1 MKEGERKADKRYN
14 ISTEPYNLH
23 WTWLLFIGLIIMFS
37 VAYWFEFSAGI
48 FRIYNK
54 LITLHLHTCSW
65 LTCTSYILLHD
76 NKKDTAFVI
85 DFNVLY
91 MYNMINFEYLLTLF
105 LAQTVTL
112 NIKSSDVTYVQLG
125 NTLKLDVS
133 YTYTGRKTVIVDWL
147 FNDASIVGKIG
158 DVIQK
163 GSDPRATIR
172 GQATFVLQ
180 NTTLS
185 DNGTYTV
192 EVFLI
197 GGVKQEKRFQ
207 VIIQGNVSIQ
217 YSD

>member
-1 MKEGERKADKRYN
+1 M
-14 ISTEPYNLH
+14 
-23 WTWLLFIGLIIMFS
+23 
-37 VAYWFEFSAGI
+37 
-48 FRIYNK
+48 
-54 LITLHLHTCSW
+54 
-65 LTCTSYILLHD
+65 
-76 NKKDTAFVI
+76 
-85 DFNVLY
+85 
-91 MYNMINFEYLLTLF
+91 LTLF

-112 NIKSSDVTYVQLG
+112 DIKSSNVTYVQLG

-158 DVIQK
+158 DVTQK

-192 EVFLI
+192 EVFFI
-197 GGVKQEKRFQ
+197 GGVKQQKRFQ

>member
-1 MKEGERKADKRYN
+1 M
-14 ISTEPYNLH
+14 
-23 WTWLLFIGLIIMFS
+23 
-37 VAYWFEFSAGI
+37 
-48 FRIYNK
+48 
-54 LITLHLHTCSW
+54 
-65 LTCTSYILLHD
+65 
-76 NKKDTAFVI
+76 AFVI
-85 DFNVLY
+85 DFNVYIL
-91 MYNMINFEYLLTLF
+91 INFEYLLTLF

-133 YTYTGRKTVIVDWL
+133 YTYTGKKTIIVDWL
-147 FNDASIVGKIG
+147 FNDTSIVGKVG
-158 DVIQK
+158 DDIQK
-163 GSDPRATIR
+163 GSDPRATIQ

-192 EVFLI
+192 EVFFI
-197 GGVKQEKRFQ
+197 GGVKQQKRFQ

>member
-1 MKEGERKADKRYN
+1 M
-14 ISTEPYNLH
+14 
-23 WTWLLFIGLIIMFS
+23 
-37 VAYWFEFSAGI
+37 
-48 FRIYNK
+48 
-54 LITLHLHTCSW
+54 
-65 LTCTSYILLHD
+65 
-76 NKKDTAFVI
+76 AFVI
-85 DFNVLY
+85 DFNVYIL
-91 MYNMINFEYLLTLF
+91 INFEYLLTLF

-158 DVIQK
+158 DVTQK

-192 EVFLI
+192 EVFFI
-197 GGVKQEKRFQ
+197 GGVKQQKRFQ

>member
-1 MKEGERKADKRYN
+1 M
-14 ISTEPYNLH
+14 
-23 WTWLLFIGLIIMFS
+23 
-37 VAYWFEFSAGI
+37 
-48 FRIYNK
+48 
-54 LITLHLHTCSW
+54 
-65 LTCTSYILLHD
+65 
-76 NKKDTAFVI
+76 AFVI
-85 DFNVLY
+85 DFNVYIL
-91 MYNMINFEYLLTLF
+91 INFEYLLTLF

-158 DVIQK
+158 DVTQK

-185 DNGTYTV
+185 DNGTYSL
-192 EVFLI
+192 EVVLI

>member
-1 MKEGERKADKRYN
+1 M
-14 ISTEPYNLH
+14 
-23 WTWLLFIGLIIMFS
+23 
-37 VAYWFEFSAGI
+37 
-48 FRIYNK
+48 
-54 LITLHLHTCSW
+54 
-65 LTCTSYILLHD
+65 
-76 NKKDTAFVI
+76 
-85 DFNVLY
+85 
-91 MYNMINFEYLLTLF
+91 LTLF

-112 NIKSSDVTYVQLG
+112 DFKSSDVTYVQLG

-133 YTYTGRKTVIVDWL
+133 YTYTGKKTVIVDWL

-158 DVIQK
+158 DVTQK

-192 EVFLI
+192 KVFLL

-207 VIIQGNVSIQ
+207 VIIQGIVPVHPALCLTKIR
-217 YSD
+217 